1 MDERIW
7 HRFYDEGVPREIERA
22 DFPISRFLVEAA
34 QRYPQSPALLF
45 LNSRVTYRELKRD
58 VDRFAAALA
67 SLGVERGTRVAV
79 HLPNIPPVVVATLA
93 TLSLGAVVVMTSP
106 LYVARELE
114 QQWGDAE
121 CDVVV
126 TADYLFAQR
135 IREIR
140 DRLAARHYVIASI
153 PDALGFPVR
162 QLARWKLG
170 RQRPP
175 LVADVK
181 QEPGIHRYRQLLRG
195 APVDRPA
202 DGTAPEDVALLQ
214 YTGGTT
220 GEPKGA
226 MLTHGN
232 LTANVL
238 QLAAWFPDLAFGGEV
253 SLGAL
258 PFFHIFG
265 FTVAMLLPLHLA
277 AANVLIPNPRD
288 ARAVVRG
295 VTKHRVTLM
304 PAVPGLFRAI
314 AEHPGIDKLDL
325 SCIRRCFSGSAPLP
339 VSLLERFQEMT
350 GAIVCEG
357 FGLTEA
363 SPVTH
368 VNPIYGTR
376 KSGTIGLPLPS
387 TEARIV
393 DPDVGEREVPRG
405 QAGELII
412 RGPQVMLGYWNRR
425 EATAN
430 VIRGGWLYTG
440 DLAVED
446 EDGYFKIVGRKKDVV
461 VTSGFVVYPDE
472 VDRVLTGHP
481 AVREACSIG
490 IPDQRRGE
498 IIKSFIVCEVG
509 AEVDVPE
516 LVSHCRQ
523 NLAAYKVPRAF
534 EFRHELPKSTIMKT
548 LRRVLREEE
557 MAADRRGGGEVAG

>member
-1 MDERIW
+1 MEERIW
-7 HRFYDEGVPREIERA
+7 HRFYDEGVPQRIVDPA
-22 DFPISRFLVEAA
+22 FSVLHFLSESAA
-34 QRYPQSPALLF
+34 RYPNSPALLF
-45 LNSRVTYRELKRD
+45 LNSRRTYRELQRD

-79 HLPNIPPVVVATLA
+79 HLPNIPPAVVATLA
-93 TLSLGAVVVMTSP
+93 TLSLGAVAVMTSP

-114 QQWGDAE
+114 QQWEDAR
-121 CDVVV
+121 CGVVV
-126 TADYLFAQR
+126 TVDYLFAQR

-140 DRLAARHYVIASI
+140 ERLSAHDYVIASI

-162 QLARWKLG
+162 QLARWKLK
-170 RQRPP
+170 RQKPP

-181 QEPGIHRYRQLLRG
+181 REPGVHLYQQLLRN
-195 APVDRPA
+195 APARRP
-202 DGTAPEDVALLQ
+202 TVELTPEDVALLQ

-226 MLTHGN
+226 MLTHRN
-232 LTANVL
+232 LVANVL
-238 QLAAWFPDLAFGGEV
+238 QLASWFPALDFGGEV

-265 FTVAMLLPLHLA
+265 FTVAMVLPLHLG

-295 VTKHRVTLM
+295 ITKHGVTLL

-314 AEHPGIDKLDL
+314 AEYPDIDKLDL
-325 SCIRRCFSGSAPLP
+325 TCIRRCFSGSAPLP
-339 VSLLERFQEMT
+339 VPLLERFQGMT
-350 GAIVCEG
+350 GAIICEG

-368 VNPIYGTR
+368 VNPIHGTC
-376 KSGTIGLPLPS
+376 KPGTIGLPLPS

-393 DPDVGEREVPRG
+393 DPDVGEREMPQG

-412 RGPQVMLGYWNRR
+412 RGPQVMLGYWDRP

-430 VIRGGWLYTG
+430 TIRGGWLYTG

-446 EDGYFKIVGRKKDVV
+446 EDGYFKIVGRKKDMVI
-461 VTSGFVVYPDE
+461 TSGFNVYPDE
-472 VDRVLTGHP
+472 IDRVLVSHP

-490 IPDQRRGE
+490 VPDSRRGE
-498 IIKSFIVCEVG
+498 VVKSFIVREPG
-509 AEVDVPE
+509 MSISASD
-516 LVSHCRQ
+516 LVAYCRK
-523 NLAAYKVPRAF
+523 NLAAYKVPRSF
-534 EFRHELPKSTIMKT
+534 EFRDELPKSTMMKT
-548 LRRVLREEE
+548 LRRVLREENQAVDE
-557 MAADRRGGGEVAG
+557 GGQT